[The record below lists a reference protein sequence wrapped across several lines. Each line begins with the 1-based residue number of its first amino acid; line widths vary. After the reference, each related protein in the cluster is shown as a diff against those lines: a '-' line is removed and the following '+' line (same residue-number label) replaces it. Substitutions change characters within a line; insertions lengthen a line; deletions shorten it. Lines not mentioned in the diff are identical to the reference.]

1 MKQAI
6 NGNLTYDN
14 TDNIIVGDWGITQD
28 GGLCANVQTTIDTLI
43 GNLNDTIAPTSA
55 DFNIAADRL
64 YFNRNYLAEEAT
76 GLTTTE
82 FTYTLNG
89 INYQAFQYTDVA
101 TRQTELK
108 NIILGVISDLQT
120 GGTNS
125 TIRAI
130 EAFINTSGNIQT
142 IDDKLLPTI
151 YAIERIR
158 FLGQKHL
165 TICYMVLM
173 ILWLEI
179 NIERYMLLL
188 LLIEIL
194 KLLQILIKVIYRFR
208 DLIDIAS

>member
-1 MKQAI
+1 MSTNDELIHIRLQVWQSAYAHERIGFYMKQAI

-158 FLGQKHL
+158 FLGQKAL
-165 TICYMVLM
+165 
-173 ILWLEI
+173 
-179 NIERYMLLL
+179 NNLLYGL
-188 LLIEIL
+188 NESVVGD
-194 KLLQILIKVIYRFR
+194 Q
-208 DLIDIAS
+208 

>member
-1 MKQAI
+1 MLKK
-6 NGNLTYDN
+6 L
-14 TDNIIVGDWGITQD
+14 
-28 GGLCANVQTTIDTLI
+28 
-43 GNLNDTIAPTSA
+43 
-55 DFNIAADRL
+55 
-64 YFNRNYLAEEAT
+64 T

-158 FLGQKHL
+158 FLGQKAL
-165 TICYMVLM
+165 
-173 ILWLEI
+173 
-179 NIERYMLLL
+179 NNLLYGL
-188 LLIEIL
+188 NEL
-194 KLLQILIKVIYRFR
+194 R
-208 DLIDIAS
+208 